1 MKEKEKCQF
10 CTGNPG
16 DRKINADMRVNGEL
30 IIFEYV
36 PAKVCDQCG
45 EKYFSA
51 NVYAELEKMVKKKQ
65 AIKKELPVPVMCFPL
80 REILI

>member
-10 CTGNPG
+10 CTGNLE
-16 DRKINADMRVNGEL
+16 DRKTNVDMRVNGEL
-30 IIFEYV
+30 IIFEDV

-51 NVYAELEKMVKKKQ
+51 DVYAEIEKMVKKKQ
-65 AIKKELPVPVMCFPL
+65 EIKKEVLVPVMCFPVSA
-80 REILI
+80 